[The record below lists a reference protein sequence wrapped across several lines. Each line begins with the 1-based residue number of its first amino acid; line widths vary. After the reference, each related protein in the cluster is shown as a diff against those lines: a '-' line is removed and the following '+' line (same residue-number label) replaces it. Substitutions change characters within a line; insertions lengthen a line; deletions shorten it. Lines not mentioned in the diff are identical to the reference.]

1 MINTSETVLIF
12 NVMAGNIPH
21 VSHLEDVQ
29 LPCAIQTEPVVTKPL
44 GVFVGKS
51 NFISRQRL

>member
-29 LPCAIQTEPVVTKPL
+29 LPCAIQTEPVVAKPL
-44 GVFVGKS
+44 GVFVGK
-51 NFISRQRL
+51 NRLLFY